1 MTKATTALKMT
12 KADAVLKLLQKGHST
27 KDIREQLGVSLSYVH
42 TLKRQLAEGAATTI
56 RPSYDPEAGE
66 YIVVEG
72 ATEETPEP
80 KKETLGE
87 KIARQTREWADAKAT
102 DVNAVLDKR
111 EEQYGSFMQSA
122 DTAVKIKG
130 AIHNALARNDTHMFP
145 DQMIALDMI
154 ALKISRIVNGNAAH
168 IDSWVDIAGYAKLV
182 ADRLQGNVR

>member
-12 KADAVLKLLQKGHST
+12 KAEAVLKLLQKGHST

-42 TLKRQLAEGAATTI
+42 ALKRQLA
-56 RPSYDPEAGE
+56 
-66 YIVVEG
+66 EG